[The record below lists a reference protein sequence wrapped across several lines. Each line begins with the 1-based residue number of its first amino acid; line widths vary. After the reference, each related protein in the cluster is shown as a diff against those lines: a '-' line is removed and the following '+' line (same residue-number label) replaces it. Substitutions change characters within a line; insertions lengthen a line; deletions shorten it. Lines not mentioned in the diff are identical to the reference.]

1 VSAAPARFGLDHRGG
16 VLYSPS
22 SFITGNSVKHDIE
35 DQIGRR
41 VRRLRQSRGLSL
53 GDVAT
58 KAGLSRSL
66 LSKVENARVSSP
78 IATLVN
84 IATALDTTVG
94 HLIGA
99 DNSERCVVVRRDER
113 KLVTAKQATDGY
125 TYETLGHKR
134 LDKRMEPFLVT
145 YPVGAAVPPRY
156 SHRGEAFMFVLKG
169 RIEFHYDGQ
178 AMVLRQGDSVY
189 FDNELPH
196 GARAT
201 GAGPAVALVVTLEP

>member
-1 VSAAPARFGLDHRGG
+1 MKQS
-16 VLYSPS
+16 
-22 SFITGNSVKHDIE
+22 IE
-35 DQIGRR
+35 SQIGRR

-53 GDVAT
+53 GDVAA

-78 IATLVN
+78 IATLAN
-84 IATALDTTVG
+84 IATALDSTVG

-99 DNSERCVVVRRDER
+99 DSGERCVVVRRDER
-113 KLVTAKQATDGY
+113 KLVTAKQADGY

-134 LDKRMEPFLVT
+134 LDKRMEPFLMT
-145 YPVGAAVPPRY
+145 YPAGADVPPRY

-169 RIEFHYDGQ
+169 RIEFHYDGRT
-178 AMVLRQGDSVY
+178 MTLGPGDSVY

-196 GARAT
+196 GARAS
-201 GAGPAVALVVTLEP
+201 GARAAVALVVTLEP